1 MNANEAKVRIAE
13 LAASLTKLEM
23 EKRPAHFMTTDAV
36 DASFVKHYDIIFSKV
51 TEQES

>member
-23 EKRPAHFMTTDAV
+23 EKRPAHFMNSSDV
-36 DASFVKHYDIIFSKV
+36 DAAFVKHYDTIFNKV
-51 TEQES
+51 AAS